1 MNHPIRR
8 NSHRRSATANL
19 LNIDQ
24 RHIGSIPAAIFRLT
38 FGPRPCGTYACT
50 ASATYGTADNGIGPH
65 VEEFCAIASINSVVV
80 ITAARIREVSSPHRS
95 HLDSR

>member
-50 ASATYGTADNGIGPH
+50 ASATYGTADNGIGSH
-65 VEEFCAIASINSVVV
+65 AEEFCAIASINSIVV
-80 ITAARIREVSSPHRS
+80 ITAARICEGKFTASITP
-95 HLDSR
+95 